1 MNGTTGIV
9 QNILTVQ
16 MMNEYW
22 EVRENGKRYCHCGRQ
37 ETAWDIVRM
46 KPGARTCH
54 KITPLAG
61 TTIDVEAM
69 ETLELPG
76 QLGLPNYKMEEFD
89 KILREDSREPLELEE
104 IFKE

>member
-1 MNGTTGIV
+1 
-9 QNILTVQ
+9 

-22 EVRENGKRYCHCGRQ
+22 EVRENGERYCHCGRQ

-76 QLGLPNYKMEEFD
+76 QLGLPYKPDYQMVEYD
-89 KILREDSREPLELEE
+89 KVLKGDDREPLELWEVFE
-104 IFKE
+104 S